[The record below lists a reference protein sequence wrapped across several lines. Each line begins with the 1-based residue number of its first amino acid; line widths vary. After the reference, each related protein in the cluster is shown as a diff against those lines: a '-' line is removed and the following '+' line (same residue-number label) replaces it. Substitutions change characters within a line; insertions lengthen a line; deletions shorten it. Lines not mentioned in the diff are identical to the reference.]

1 MADAT
6 RTRTRTELKVAPRDV
21 LGKKVKALRRQG
33 VTPANIYGSH
43 VDSQSIQLSTD
54 ELRHVLKTAGR
65 NDIIYLRLDG
75 DDPRPT
81 FIRDIQQ
88 NPITDA
94 ILHVDFLQI
103 SLREQ
108 VKADV
113 PIHLVGLAPA
123 VDTYQGILMHG
134 LDHVSVEALP
144 TEVPS
149 FIEVDVS
156 TLEELNQTLHVSDV
170 PVPDGVTILT
180 DVEQVIAKVAPP
192 AVEPEPE
199 VEEAEEGVEGEEG
212 AEEAAEGEEGAAEGA
227 AEPAESSDS
236 E

>member
-1 MADAT
+1 MAEA
-6 RTRTRTELKVAPRDV
+6 TRTRTELKVASRDV

-43 VDSQSIQLSTD
+43 VESQSIQLSTE
-54 ELRHVLKTAGR
+54 ELRHVIKTAGR
-65 NDIIYLRLDG
+65 NDIVYLRLDG
-75 DDPRPT
+75 DEPRPT
-81 FIRDIQQ
+81 FLRDIQQ

-103 SLREQ
+103 SLREK

-113 PIHLVGLAPA
+113 PLHLVGLAPA
-123 VDTYQGILMHG
+123 VDTLGGILMHG

-149 FIEVDVS
+149 FIEVDVTS
-156 TLEELNQTLHVSDV
+156 LAEINQALHVSDV
-170 PVPDGVTILT
+170 LVPDGVTILT

-199 VEEAEEGVEGEEG
+199 VAEEAEAVEGEEGEEG
-212 AEEAAEGEEGAAEGA
+212 AEEAPAEGGDA
-227 AEPAESSDS
+227 PAESES

>member
-1 MADAT
+1 MAEA
-6 RTRTRTELKVAPRDV
+6 TRTRTELKVEPREV
-21 LGKKVKALRRQG
+21 LGKKVKALRRG
-33 VTPANIYGSH
+33 GLTPANVYGSQ
-43 VDSQSIQLSTD
+43 VESQSIQVSTE

-81 FIRDIQQ
+81 FVRDVQQ

-103 SLREQ
+103 SLREK

-113 PIHLVGLAPA
+113 PIHLVGMAPA

-149 FIEVDVS
+149 FIEVDVTS
-156 TLEELNQTLHVSDV
+156 LEEINQTLHVSDV

-180 DVEQVIAKVAPP
+180 DMEQVIAKVAPP

-199 VEEAEEGVEGEEG
+199 VEEAEEAAEGEVAAEEG
-212 AEEAAEGEEGAAEGA
+212 AEAEGEAPAEAAAEGG
-227 AEPAESSDS
+227 ES

>member
-1 MADAT
+1 MAEAT
-6 RTRTRTELKVAPRDV
+6 TRTRTELKVAPRDV

-43 VDSQSIQLSTD
+43 VDSQSIQLSTE
-54 ELRHVLKTAGR
+54 ELRHVIKTAGR
-65 NDIIYLRLDG
+65 NDIVYLRLDG

-81 FIRDIQQ
+81 FIRDVQQ

-103 SLREQ
+103 SLREK

-144 TEVPS
+144 TEMPS

-156 TLEELNQTLHVSDV
+156 SLEELNQTLQVSDV

-212 AEEAAEGEEGAAEGA
+212 AEEAAEGEEGGAEGG
-227 AEPAESSDS
+227 AEPAESSES

>member
-1 MADAT
+1 MAEA
-6 RTRTRTELKVAPRDV
+6 TRTRTELKVAPRDV

-33 VTPANIYGSH
+33 VIPANIYGSH
-43 VDSQSIQLSTD
+43 VESQSIQVVTE
-54 ELRHVLKTAGR
+54 ELRHVIKTAGR
-65 NDIIYLRLDG
+65 NDIVYLRLDG
-75 DDPRPT
+75 DEPRPT
-81 FIRDIQQ
+81 FLRDIQQ
-88 NPITDA
+88 NPVTDA

-103 SLREQ
+103 SLREK

-113 PIHLVGLAPA
+113 PLHLVGLAPA
-123 VDTYQGILMHG
+123 VDTLGGILMHG

-149 FIEVDVS
+149 FIEVDVTS
-156 TLEELNQTLHVSDV
+156 LAEINQALHVSDV
-170 PVPDGVTILT
+170 LVPDGVIILT

-199 VEEAEEGVEGEEG
+199 VAEEAEAVEGEAAEEG
-212 AEEAAEGEEGAAEGA
+212 AEETAAEGG
-227 AEPAESSDS
+227 AESAESGS

>member
-1 MADAT
+1 MVQAAK
-6 RTRTRTELKVAPRDV
+6 TRTELKVAPREL
-21 LGKKVKALRRQG
+21 LGKKVKVLRRQG

-43 VDSQSIQLSTD
+43 VESQSIQVSTE

-65 NDIIYLRLDG
+65 NDIVYLRLDG
-75 DDPRPT
+75 DEPRPT
-81 FIRDIQQ
+81 FVRDVQQ
-88 NPITDA
+88 NPVTDA

-103 SLREQ
+103 SLREK

-113 PIHLVGLAPA
+113 PLHLVGMAPA

-134 LDHVSVEALP
+134 LDHVTVEALP

-149 FIEVDVS
+149 FIEVDVT
-156 TLEELNQTLHVSDV
+156 TLAEINQALHVSDV
-170 PVPDGVTILT
+170 PVPEGVTMLT
-180 DVEQVIAKVAPP
+180 DLEQVIAKVAPP

-199 VEEAEEGVEGEEG
+199 VEEEEEAVEGEAPEEG
-212 AEEAAEGEEGAAEGA
+212 AEEAPAEGA
-227 AEPAESSDS
+227 PEPAESES

>member
-1 MADAT
+1 MAEA
-6 RTRTRTELKVAPRDV
+6 TRTRTELKVAPRDV

-43 VDSQSIQLSTD
+43 VESQSIQVVTE
-54 ELRHVLKTAGR
+54 ELRHVIKTAGR
-65 NDIIYLRLDG
+65 NDIVYLRLDG
-75 DDPRPT
+75 DEPRPT
-81 FIRDIQQ
+81 FLRDIQQ
-88 NPITDA
+88 NPVTDA

-103 SLREQ
+103 SLREK

-113 PIHLVGLAPA
+113 PLHLVGLAPA
-123 VDTYQGILMHG
+123 VDTLGGILMHG

-149 FIEVDVS
+149 FIEVDVTS
-156 TLEELNQTLHVSDV
+156 LAEINQALHVSDV
-170 PVPDGVTILT
+170 PVPEGVTILT

-192 AVEPEPE
+192 AVEPE
-199 VEEAEEGVEGEEG
+199 VAEEAEAVEGEAAEEG
-212 AEEAAEGEEGAAEGA
+212 AEETAAEGG
-227 AEPAESSDS
+227 AESAESGS

>member
-1 MADAT
+1 MVQAAK
-6 RTRTRTELKVAPRDV
+6 TRTELKVAPRAV
-21 LGKKVKALRRQG
+21 LGKKVKVLRRQG

-43 VDSQSIQLSTD
+43 VESQSIQVSTE

-65 NDIIYLRLDG
+65 NDIVYLRLDG
-75 DDPRPT
+75 DEPRPT
-81 FIRDIQQ
+81 FVRDVQQ
-88 NPITDA
+88 NPVTDA

-103 SLREQ
+103 SLREK

-113 PIHLVGLAPA
+113 PLHLVGMAPA

-134 LDHVSVEALP
+134 LDHVTVEALP

-149 FIEVDVS
+149 FIEVDVT
-156 TLEELNQTLHVSDV
+156 TLAEINQALHVSDV
-170 PVPDGVTILT
+170 PVPEGVTMLT
-180 DVEQVIAKVAPP
+180 DLEQVIAKVAPP

-199 VEEAEEGVEGEEG
+199 VEEEEEAVEGEAPEEG
-212 AEEAAEGEEGAAEGA
+212 AEEAPAEGA
-227 AEPAESSDS
+227 PEPAESES

>member
-1 MADAT
+1 MAEA
-6 RTRTRTELKVAPRDV
+6 TRTRTELKVAPRDV

-43 VDSQSIQLSTD
+43 VDSQSIQLSTE
-54 ELRHVLKTAGR
+54 ELRHIIKTAGR
-65 NDIIYLRLDG
+65 NDIVYLRLDG

-81 FIRDIQQ
+81 FIRDVQQ
-88 NPITDA
+88 NPVTDA

-103 SLREQ
+103 SLREK

-123 VDTYQGILMHG
+123 VDTFGGILMHG

-149 FIEVDVS
+149 FIEVDVTS
-156 TLEELNQTLHVSDV
+156 LVEINAALHVSDV
-170 PVPDGVTILT
+170 PVPEGVTILT

-199 VEEAEEGVEGEEG
+199 VAEEGEAVEGEEG
-212 AEEAAEGEEGAAEGA
+212 AEEGAEGEAPAEGA
-227 AEPAESSDS
+227 AEPTESESS

>member
-1 MADAT
+1 MAQA
-6 RTRTRTELKVAPRDV
+6 TRTRTELIVVPRVV

-33 VTPANIYGSH
+33 MTPANIYGSH
-43 VDSQSIQLSTD
+43 VDSQSIQLSTE
-54 ELRHVLKTAGR
+54 ELRHVIKTAGR
-65 NDIIYLRLDG
+65 NDIVYLRLDG
-75 DDPRPT
+75 DEPRPT

-103 SLREQ
+103 SLREK

-113 PIHLVGLAPA
+113 PLHLVGLAPA
-123 VDTYQGILMHG
+123 VDTLGGILMHG

-149 FIEVDVS
+149 FIEVDVTS
-156 TLEELNQTLHVSDV
+156 LVEINQALHVSDV
-170 PVPDGVTILT
+170 PVPEGVTILT

-199 VEEAEEGVEGEEG
+199 VAEE
-212 AEEAAEGEEGAAEGA
+212 EEAAEGEEGAEGTEEGAEEAPAEGK
-227 AEPAESSDS
+227 AETAESESQ
-236 E
+236 